1 MSSNMPPVNLPGGA
15 TPPPTR
21 PSVATSAAERTRML
35 GTTGRVLVSLAAIVG
50 GYKLIQDS
58 WNGSQMKRDDAVAA
72 AKEHAEWA
80 DMEYGWGHYS
90 GQPWMDQQA
99 HKFKR
104 FLLFG
109 PMNLKLKW
117 QETTIRLNSWI
128 NDVILPNLLPIGLVI
143 AGLGGLGGFKVFRH
157 SSKVTQFVKNHVHVP
172 TAFKTEVKHLAGKAA
187 SGTGKGIGKLL
198 SLPFKSPAHL
208 GITAAGLLF
217 GSFTLQRF
225 QDSYGHDG
233 QHNFFRDLTNS
244 KGH

>member
-1 MSSNMPPVNLPGGA
+1 MSNNMPPLNNLPGA
-15 TPPPTR
+15 HQPPSAS
-21 PSVATSAAERTRML
+21 SVAASAAERTRMM
-35 GTTGRVLVSLAAIVG
+35 GSAGRILVSIAAIAG

-58 WNGSQMKRDDAVAA
+58 WNGSQLKRDDAVAA

-90 GQPWMDQQA
+90 GQPWMDQLA

-104 FLLFG
+104 LLLFG

-117 QETTIRLNSWI
+117 QEITIRMNSWV
-128 NDVILPNLLPIGLVI
+128 NDVILPNLLPIALVI
-143 AGLGGLGGFKVFRH
+143 AGIGGLGGFKVFKH
-157 SSKVTQFVKNHVHVP
+157 TPKVTRFVKNHVHVP
-172 TAFKTEVKHLAGKAA
+172 TAFKTEIKNLAGKTA
-187 SGTGKGIGKLL
+187 SGAGKGLGKLL

-208 GITAAGLLF
+208 GVTAAGLLF
-217 GSFTLQRF
+217 GSFFLQRF
-225 QDSYGHDG
+225 QNSYGHDG